1 MEFLP
6 PPIFYLLPL
15 AHHQRSLVPRPLV
28 KMDAFSA
35 SRRRLAEDAV
45 KLPDTV
51 LNNIWY
57 LMALAVGAFCIYVCQ
72 INSLDHKF
80 IFIEEIHFY
89 AQFLGFFF
97 IMNRGYLSLNILPVS
112 VEIDILLSVY
122 SVHGVGE
129 L

>member
-97 IMNRGYLSLNILPVS
+97 FYH
-112 VEIDILLSVY
+112 E
-122 SVHGVGE
+122 
-129 L
+129 